1 MYYLYDDSGA
11 LIDEYELEQREL
23 ALLNKDTFSGSIL
36 LYYGEGA
43 KRFKKDY
50 RCFIRR
56 KYKKDLNE

>member
-50 RCFIRR
+50 RRFIRR